1 MKAYK
6 ELRKI
11 SKVFQDYGIEL
22 TGKRKYDLFDRD
34 LKMDKVFVMG
44 LIFELEYQL
53 KRQIADDQVDGVQAP
68 VQLIEM
74 LMN

>member
-1 MKAYK
+1 MKGYK
-6 ELRKI
+6 ELKTI
-11 SKVFQDYGIEL
+11 SRVFHDYGIVL
-22 TGKRKYDLFDRD
+22 TGRKKFARFDQD

-53 KRQIADDQVDGVQAP
+53 QKEIADEQVKEIHAP
-68 VQLIEM
+68 VQLIEL

>member
-11 SKVFQDYGIEL
+11 SRVFQDYGIVL
-22 TGKRKYDLFDRD
+22 TGKRKYDRFDSD

-53 KRQIADDQVDGVQAP
+53 KRQIADDEVDSVQAP

>member
-1 MKAYK
+1 MKGYK

-11 SKVFQDYGIEL
+11 SRVFQDYGIVL
-22 TGKRKYDLFDRD
+22 TGKRKYDEFDRD
-34 LKMDKVFVMG
+34 LKMDKVFVKG

-53 KRQIADDQVDGVQAP
+53 KTQLSDDKLDEIQAP
-68 VQLIEM
+68 AQVIEM

>member
-1 MKAYK
+1 MKGYK

-11 SKVFQDYGIEL
+11 SRAFQDYGIVL
-22 TGKRKYDLFDRD
+22 TGKRKYDRFDRD

-44 LIFELEYQL
+44 LIFELEFQL
-53 KRQIADDQVDGVQAP
+53 KKNLSDDKADGVQAP
-68 VQLIEM
+68 AQVIEL

>member
-1 MKAYK
+1 MKGYK

-11 SKVFQDYGIEL
+11 SRVFQDYGIVL
-22 TGKRKYDLFDRD
+22 TGKRKYDQFDRD

-44 LIFELEYQL
+44 LIFELEYRL
-53 KRQIADDQVDGVQAP
+53 KRQIADDKVDGVLAP
-68 VQLIEM
+68 AQIIQM